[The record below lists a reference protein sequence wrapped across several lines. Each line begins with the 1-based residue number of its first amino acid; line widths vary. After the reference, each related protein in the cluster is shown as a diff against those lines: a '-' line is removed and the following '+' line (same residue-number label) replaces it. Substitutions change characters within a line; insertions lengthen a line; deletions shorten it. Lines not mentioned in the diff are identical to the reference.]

1 MRQAVRIGAL
11 DNSAARTCAG
21 DKTTLATLPPR
32 EAFPCTISRTQLQQ
46 RAFHSAEPFCF
57 EVVKGVEVR
66 MPLRAYTTNGGAA
79 PSLNAAI
86 RAGEKQDL
94 TPEQDYRVRVMGE
107 EELELLRAA
116 ASQGLQLAS
125 LNWILAGLVNH
136 GFVTI
141 NGSDRRLRA
150 VATKAGYLAVARRP
164 VLPDETLH

>member
-1 MRQAVRIGAL
+1 
-11 DNSAARTCAG
+11 
-21 DKTTLATLPPR
+21 
-32 EAFPCTISRTQLQQ
+32 
-46 RAFHSAEPFCF
+46 
-57 EVVKGVEVR
+57 

-79 PSLNAAI
+79 PSLKPAI

-94 TPEQDYRVRVMGE
+94 TPEQAYRVRVMGE

-116 ASQGLQLAS
+116 ASQGGLQLAS